1 MPHIMVGSQYTNDV
15 VCSIILVHGLN
26 PKSKDDEAHALN
38 TWTENGRLWPKDD
51 LPKRL
56 PNARISLYVYDSSA
70 VYGGSQATFADKANE
85 LLETIRC
92 DREDWEGRPLILMGH
107 SLGGI
112 LIEQALINARQNET
126 YQHIYDATYD
136 LIYL

>member
-1 MPHIMVGSQYTNDV
+1 M
-15 VCSIILVHGLN
+15 N
-26 PKSKDDEAHALN
+26 PKSKDDEAHALD

-56 PNARISLYVYDSSA
+56 PDARISLYTYNSSA

-85 LLETIRC
+85 LLETIKC
-92 DREDWEGRPLILMGH
+92 DREDWEARPLILIGH

-112 LIEQALINARQNET
+112 LIEQALINARQDEG
-126 YQHIYDATYD
+126 YQHIYAATYD
-136 LIYL
+136 LVYLH